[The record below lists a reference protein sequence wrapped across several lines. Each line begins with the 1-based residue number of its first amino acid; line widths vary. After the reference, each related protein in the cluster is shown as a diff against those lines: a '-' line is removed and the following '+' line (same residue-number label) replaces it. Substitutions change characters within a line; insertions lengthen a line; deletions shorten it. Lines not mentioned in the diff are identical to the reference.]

1 MLAASIFILPG
12 YENNY
17 CMEDKSAIKFFEKIS
32 VSEGEQVSNTGKI
45 LHNAL
50 YNGKFATEK
59 NRSLQE
65 VIMAFRI
72 YYLFQYFHFCSPVFC
87 TACFC
92 FIFIN
97 WFAHAVAFGRNP
109 VWVYAFGKQVSTYSI
124 SPVHRKF

>member
-17 CMEDKSAIKFFEKIS
+17 CMEDKRAIKFFEKIS

-59 NRSLQE
+59 NRSL
-65 VIMAFRI
+65 
-72 YYLFQYFHFCSPVFC
+72 
-87 TACFC
+87 
-92 FIFIN
+92 
-97 WFAHAVAFGRNP
+97 
-109 VWVYAFGKQVSTYSI
+109 
-124 SPVHRKF
+124 